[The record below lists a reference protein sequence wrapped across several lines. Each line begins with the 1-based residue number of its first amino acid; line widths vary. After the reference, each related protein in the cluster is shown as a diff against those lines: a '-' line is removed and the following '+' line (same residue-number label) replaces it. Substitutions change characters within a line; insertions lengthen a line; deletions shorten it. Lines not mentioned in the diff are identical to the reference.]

1 MVRIQNGIVTHEAI
15 GGVPVKEYN
24 KSNILLARN
33 LRKNMTA
40 EERKLW
46 HLFLKTYPIRF
57 RRQTAIGQYI
67 VDFYCAKAKLVIEID
82 GTQHFEHSGLQ
93 ADATRTQ
100 QLEAME
106 LRVMRF
112 SNRQINDEFNGVCQQ
127 IDHTI
132 SQLLREEPL

>member
-1 MVRIQNGIVTHEAI
+1 M
-15 GGVPVKEYN
+15 KDYN
-24 KSNILLARN
+24 KNNISRAKY
-33 LRKNMTA
+33 LRKTMTP

-46 HLFLKTYPIRF
+46 FLFLKTYPIRF
-57 RRQTAIGQYI
+57 RRQQAIGNYI

-100 QLEAME
+100 QLESME

-112 SNRQINDEFNGVCQQ
+112 SNRQINDEFKGVCQQ